1 MLRLSHNQHQLDIK
15 SSYGRAWIEHFPKLS
30 DDLERLGEIPD
41 WRLWVERAGKPSL
54 SKSPTRLLIESQL
67 RAWVLRQ
74 SKRCLATLSFSELTR
89 LAQGL
94 SVPAA
99 PRVYH
104 GRDESH
110 ARWTEKLARHRA
122 ALKDHVIGQV
132 GTDGREPTA
141 TRPLLPRLP
150 RWVK

>member
-1 MLRLSHNQHQLDIK
+1 MLRLTNNQHQLDIE
-15 SSYGRAWIEHFPKLS
+15 SHYGRAWIEHYPKLS
-30 DDLERLGEIPD
+30 ENLERLGEIPD
-41 WRLWVERAGKPSL
+41 WRLWVEVPGKPASL

-67 RAWVLRQ
+67 RSWVLRQ
-74 SKRCLATLSFSELTR
+74 SKRCLATLTFAELTR

-122 ALKDHVIGQV
+122 ALKEHIFDPQKWH
-132 GTDGREPTA
+132 D
-141 TRPLLPRLP
+141 
-150 RWVK
+150 